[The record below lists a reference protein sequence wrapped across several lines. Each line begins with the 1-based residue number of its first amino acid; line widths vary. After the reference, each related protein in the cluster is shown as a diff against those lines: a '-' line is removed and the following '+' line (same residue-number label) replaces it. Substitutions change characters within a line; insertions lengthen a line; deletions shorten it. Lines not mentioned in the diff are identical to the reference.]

1 MGDELA
7 KVIKDYANNELVN
20 KSLSAGLD
28 NLSITLT
35 AIEEYR
41 NCEVQRLEAKVFR
54 QFISIKLFNINNK
67 NRVNSSRIRTFKIT
81 YHRTIDLTIKLSL
94 TFNDS

>member
-1 MGDELA
+1 MRDMGDELA

-28 NLSITLT
+28 NLSLTLS

-41 NCEVQRLEAKVFR
+41 NCEVQRLEAKV
-54 QFISIKLFNINNK
+54 I
-67 NRVNSSRIRTFKIT
+67 
-81 YHRTIDLTIKLSL
+81 
-94 TFNDS
+94 

>member
-7 KVIKDYANNELVN
+7 KVIKDYSNNELVN

-28 NLSITLT
+28 NLSVTLT

-41 NCEVQRLEAKVFR
+41 NCEVQRLEAKVLKHLY
-54 QFISIKLFNINNK
+54 S
-67 NRVNSSRIRTFKIT
+67 
-81 YHRTIDLTIKLSL
+81 
-94 TFNDS
+94 